1 MATLSQDTTYYRYDH
16 PNGFLFCAGM
26 EEPGPSEGWT
36 TNQGAIAPGPAEIF
50 ECTTLAAFQ
59 ALLNSER
66 RGALTTINNLKSDL
80 NNTINGAGLL
90 AQQLE
95 AARAEIAVL
104 TTQVSD
110 LTAQLGGSGN

>member
-1 MATLSQDTTYYRYDH
+1 MATLMSDTVYYRYDH
-16 PNGFLFCAGM
+16 PNGFLFAAGM
-26 EEPGPSEGWT
+26 DAPGADWTTDQNAIPAGPSVT
-36 TNQGAIAPGPAEIF
+36 Y

-59 ALLNSER
+59 ALLTSER
-66 RGALTTINNLKSDL
+66 QGAAITVNNLRSDL

-104 TTQVSD
+104 TSQVSD